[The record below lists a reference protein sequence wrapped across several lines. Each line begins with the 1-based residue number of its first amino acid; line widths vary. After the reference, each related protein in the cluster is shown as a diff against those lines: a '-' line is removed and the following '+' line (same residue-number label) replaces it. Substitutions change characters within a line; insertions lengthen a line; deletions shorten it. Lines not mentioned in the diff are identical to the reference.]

1 MRESSWKWAFDAH
14 PGFSVSSGL
23 LFPKLPFVS
32 WLQIWRFET
41 EGRVWPWARSTP
53 FCARPNPPFSIQVS
67 PLFFF
72 FYILPAW
79 SLYKRW
85 WFSLFT
91 HSCPP
96 ILCTRSSGDFASS
109 FHEWTGLQAYLGLL
123 SFHLSYS
130 SLRLGSNPSD
140 ITTSKDSVTRG
151 AALWDDLCLHLISP
165 WTIESRKLRRPPPRT
180 KISTPGRSDLEFL
193 KAWTPPP
200 LREYSTLSLSLS

>member
-1 MRESSWKWAFDAH
+1 MNNSIFFPFNISFPLLPLTSVFKLLSTSLLQSFPPAILLTPLPIHLHIESCSAFLCFFPLTTLVTQMRESSWKWAFDAH

-53 FCARPNPPFSIQVS
+53 FCARPNPPFSIRVS

-72 FYILPAW
+72 FYILPAR

-109 FHEWTGLQAYLGLL
+109 FHE
-123 SFHLSYS
+123 
-130 SLRLGSNPSD
+130 
-140 ITTSKDSVTRG
+140 
-151 AALWDDLCLHLISP
+151 
-165 WTIESRKLRRPPPRT
+165 
-180 KISTPGRSDLEFL
+180 
-193 KAWTPPP
+193 
-200 LREYSTLSLSLS
+200 

>member
-14 PGFSVSSGL
+14 PGFSVSSSL

-41 EGRVWPWARSTP
+41 EGRTWPWACSTP
-53 FCARPNPPFSIQVS
+53 FCARPNPPFSIRVS

-72 FYILPAW
+72 FYILPAR

-96 ILCTRSSGDFASS
+96 LFPVNDSWRFCVIFS
-109 FHEWTGLQAYLGLL
+109 WI
-123 SFHLSYS
+123 
-130 SLRLGSNPSD
+130 NP
-140 ITTSKDSVTRG
+140 T
-151 AALWDDLCLHLISP
+151 
-165 WTIESRKLRRPPPRT
+165 
-180 KISTPGRSDLEFL
+180 SDLSWSLFFSFELLFFEARIKSVGHHDL
-193 KAWTPPP
+193 KRQRNPINLYLTEHKDGKM
-200 LREYSTLSLSLS
+200 LDLFNS